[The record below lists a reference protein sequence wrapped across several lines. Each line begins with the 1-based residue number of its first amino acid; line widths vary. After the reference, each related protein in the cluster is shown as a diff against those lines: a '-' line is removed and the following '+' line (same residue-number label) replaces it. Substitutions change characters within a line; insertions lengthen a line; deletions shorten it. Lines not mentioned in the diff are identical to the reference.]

1 MSRLVT
7 FGCSLTY
14 GSALENPNDAWPK
27 QLASK
32 WNLDLVNMGISGIST
47 KRIWWEIIN
56 FEFEKTDTVIV
67 LWTHMDRWGI
77 LKEDGDHFQWDIPG
91 KIIWY
96 PSMPPVPPL
105 EKKTAEAY
113 YKYLHDDFDMLT
125 QYLCYV
131 NQAHEHMKPLVEQ
144 QYHVRASQQDLT
156 LPFNRVNFLPID
168 FQYAQTNF
176 PLATDDCHPG
186 KEGYAWFVEKIDECV
201 NRKGVRWKIN
211 TPVNKESI

>member
-1 MSRLVT
+1 MNRLIT

-14 GSALENPNDAWPK
+14 GSALENPNDAWPN

-56 FEFEKTDTVIV
+56 FDFKKTDTVVI
-67 LWTHMDRWGI
+67 LWTHMDRWCV
-77 LKEDGDHFQWDIPG
+77 LKNDGEHVQWDIPG
-91 KIIWY
+91 KFKDY
-96 PSMPPVPPL
+96 PNRKPEPVL
-105 EKKTAEAY
+105 SKKTAEAY

-131 NQAHEHMKPLVEQ
+131 NQAHEHMIPLVKQ
-144 QYHVRASQQDLT
+144 QYHIRADVDYKT
-156 LPFNRVNFLPID
+156 VLPFNRVNFLPID
-168 FQYAQTNF
+168 FQYAQNNF

-186 KEGYAWFVEKIDECV
+186 KEGYAWFVEQ
-201 NRKGVRWKIN
+201 IN
-211 TPVNKESI
+211 NTINKESSYGEKQ